1 MANSYLNRTI
11 SSSPTNPDK
20 FTVSM
25 WVKRTGQG
33 AEQVLLGSYAS
44 SNFRAKL
51 QFKSNDKLEYY
62 QVNDGSASTQL
73 RTSRVFRDS
82 NAWYHLVVQFDTSQ
96 GTASDR
102 IKIYINNTQE
112 TAFDISDYPA
122 QDLDM
127 RLNQASQTLNI
138 GQDGNSGNYFDGYIS
153 HLALADGQTYAP
165 TEFGETDSTS
175 GIWKFKSPSGLTFGD
190 DGFHLKFENSGNLGL
205 DSSGQGNNF
214 TVNGNLKQ
222 ALDTPSDSYAA
233 LNGAFNLSD
242 NVLSYGNNKA
252 LNSNS
257 NWKYVPTTLGVESG
271 KWYAEYKVNKSSG
284 YIMNGVVDMQYAT
297 SQDKNNYTH
306 SGAGTGSVSI
316 YSDSG
321 EKYIAGSNTTYAG
334 TYTTNDIIGVAL
346 DMDNSKVYFSKN
358 GAWANGSGGWGSST
372 FDAAV
377 GAISLPTTGTY
388 TFAVSQRSGAY
399 NEVNFGNG
407 LFGITAISSAG
418 SNGNGSLFE
427 YDVPSGFYAL
437 NTKNINTYG

>member
-190 DGFHLKFENSGNLGL
+190 DGFHLKFENSGNMGL

-214 TVNGNLKQ
+214 TTNGDLKQ
-222 ALDTPSDSYAA
+222 ALDTPSNVYATWNPLQYGTYTA
-233 LNGAFNLSD
+233 GSTTMANGNLTFTS
-242 NVLSYGNNKA
+242 NETGGNYPIRY
-252 LNSNS
+252 S
-257 NWKYVPTTLGVESG
+257 TLAVSTG
-271 KWYAEYKVNKSSG
+271 KWYAEFKV
-284 YIMNGVVDMQYAT
+284 T
-297 SQDKNNYTH
+297 SPVGFTIGISDGLPNNY
-306 SGAGTGSVSI
+306 
-316 YSDSG
+316 
-321 EKYIAGSNTTYAG
+321 IAHTNAQECGYYYDGRRFGFSTTEHDPWG
-334 TYTTNDIIGVAL
+334 NSFTTNDIIGIAMDL
-346 DMDNSKVYFSKN
+346 DNNKLYFSKN
-358 GAWANGSGGWGSST
+358 GTYQESGNPTNGTNGITIPTSST
-372 FDAAV
+372 GVYHFAFGDRN
-377 GAISLPTTGTY
+377 STGQPG
-388 TFAVSQRSGAY
+388 VSA
-399 NEVNFGNG
+399 NFGNG
-407 LFGITAISSAG
+407 FFGTTAITSAG